1 MADCENLVLSSV
13 LNGMSYDDMLFFNG
27 LGNVIYKAR
36 YAKTDIRLVTGRT
49 TADHLKLLNELPI
62 EYHEI
67 SLDEICNG
75 IINDNSK
82 VIAVI
87 PKVFLTNDVK
97 PKENFIV
104 FNPYYSMFEV
114 TDIDNELI
122 TFKISAHSGNNDNTD
137 ELILKKS
144 KSDLAL
150 IEKIKTT
157 PFDYAF
163 KFIAVKKM
171 QQFNNN
177 FIISHMKENLKKCL
191 VGEKIKECGMIKIS
205 GKKFYDEFYNILK
218 SWKEYN
224 TYQKK
229 FLIMSIQAGS
239 TYFYRHEFADAL
251 LRKTNIQE
259 DIAKP
264 LYTLGDAYR
273 KIKHLLKGEF
283 NLDEAMKLLDY
294 IKKEEMATISR
305 ICDYKLD
312 IC

>member
-13 LNGMSYDDMLFFNG
+13 LNGMSYDDMLLFNG
-27 LGNVIYKAR
+27 IGNVIYKTR
-36 YAKTDIRLVTGRT
+36 YAKTDIKLVTGRT

-67 SLDEICNG
+67 SLNEICNS
-75 IINDNSK
+75 IINNNSK

-87 PKVFLTNDVK
+87 PKVFLTNNIK
-97 PKENFIV
+97 PKENFMV

-122 TFKISAHSGNNDNTD
+122 TFKIIAHSEKDDNTR

-150 IEKIKTT
+150 IEKMKTT

-163 KFIAVKKM
+163 KFIVVEKM

-177 FIISHMKENLKKCL
+177 FIISHMEENLKRCL
-191 VGEKIKECGMIKIS
+191 VGEEIEECGMIKIS

-218 SWKEYN
+218 SWREYN
-224 TYQKK
+224 IYQKK

-251 LRKTNIQE
+251 LRKTNIKE
-259 DIAKP
+259 DIVAP
-264 LYTLGDAYR
+264 LYTLGEAYR

-283 NLDEAMKLLDY
+283 DLNEAIKLLDY
-294 IKKEEMATISR
+294 IKREEVDTISR
-305 ICDYKLD
+305 IYDYKLN

>member
-13 LNGMSYDDMLFFNG
+13 LNGISYDDMLLFNG
-27 LGNVIYKAR
+27 IGNVIYKTR

-67 SLDEICNG
+67 SLNEIFNG
-75 IINDNSK
+75 VINNNK

-97 PKENFIV
+97 PKEDFIV

-114 TDIDNELI
+114 TDVDNDLI
-122 TFKISAHSGNNDNTD
+122 TFKISAHSENYDNTD

-144 KSDLAL
+144 KSELAL

-163 KFIAVKKM
+163 KFIVVEVMKG
-171 QQFNNN
+171 FNNDL
-177 FIISHMKENLKKCL
+177 IISHMQESLKKCL
-191 VGEKIKECGMIKIS
+191 VDEENEECGMIKIS

-218 SWKEYN
+218 SWKGYN
-224 TYQKK
+224 TYQKQ

-259 DIAKP
+259 DIVTP
-264 LYTLGDAYR
+264 LYALGDAYR

-283 NLDEAMKLLDY
+283 NLDEAMTLLDY
-294 IKKEEMATISR
+294 IKKQEMETISR
-305 ICDYKLD
+305 ICNCKFD
-312 IC
+312 IY